1 MEGKCAPPW
10 VIESETLAPTACHHP
25 TAPHETCSTI
35 PSPHG
40 DAHRPLPRPPQHEHP
55 GSRSWSKSSSG
66 LSPDVQGSL
75 HQHPGPGDCL
85 APGRS
90 CLPSAPTPDPQLR
103 HPVIHTQPCSPPQV
117 RPAHGS
123 GAPTGLPSPGGT
135 PCPAHGK
142 TDCRAGL
149 ALQGEAVGKIPK
161 GQRRPRCSQGPS
173 RDSAPSLL
181 TQHCRSHVR
190 GSLSFTG
197 YSL

>member
-1 MEGKCAPPW
+1 MPTASHSTLLLRLVTQTSPLVSRWRCWVEGNCARPW
-10 VIESETLAPTACHHP
+10 VTESETVAPTACHHP
-25 TAPHETCSTI
+25 TALHETRSTI

-55 GSRSWSKSSSG
+55 GSRSWSKSRPG

-90 CLPSAPTPDPQLR
+90 CLPSALTSG
-103 HPVIHTQPCSPPQV
+103 TQSSIPKPCSPPQM

-142 TDCRAGL
+142 TDCRPGL
-149 ALQGEAVGKIPK
+149 AL
-161 GQRRPRCSQGPS
+161 
-173 RDSAPSLL
+173 
-181 TQHCRSHVR
+181 
-190 GSLSFTG
+190 
-197 YSL
+197 